1 MKDKIYQIAGKKFR
15 LKNFDDYTHN
25 EEVKI
30 KSLLG
35 IKDEGDDTV
44 TISSKD
50 NNTLLPL
57 ILISD
62 EVNDLTQFDFNECTK
77 GMLTDIATDWIAAR
91 FFFTKN
97 SGSYFS
103 ELLLK
108 KIAQIENI
116 NPNTASTE
124 SLQHS

>member
-1 MKDKIYQIAGKKFR
+1 MKDKIYQIAGKKFK

-57 ILISD
+57 ILVSD
-62 EVNDLTQFDFNECTK
+62 EVKDFTQFDFNECTK

-97 SGSYFS
+97 SGNYFS

-108 KIAQIENI
+108 KIAQIENT
-116 NPNTASTE
+116 NPSTASTE
-124 SLQHS
+124 SLPLS